1 MIPVESIDELS
12 SVLKRPPVIWD
23 NIHANDYDQ
32 QSLFLGPYVGRS
44 ASLIPKLNGVL
55 TNPNCEY
62 GANFVPIHTLAQW
75 CKCGARRQQKSSAV
89 FAAAQLE
96 KERDSEDASYPLLY
110 GPEEALESALKEW
123 ILEFGIN
130 RRQSQD
136 YLPVKSHRSVSQAA
150 SMEEQTS
157 GGDTDSGKDVVEM
170 RDEQEEEEAEVDEP
184 GNESGIGAE
193 PISDTLSNLEINNAS
208 NLEPFDYDNLLT
220 LVHFFFLPNKHGP
233 RAQHVVDEFCW
244 LKRHAPGYKL
254 IKSCTGGSLTGS
266 DCNVDEDEEIQGEEE
281 LTAGEDTH
289 VGEEEEEEE
298 EENTMSYAQV
308 MYPLSKFHS

>member
-1 MIPVESIDELS
+1 MIPVESIEELS

-75 CKCGARRQQKSSAV
+75 CKCGSGRQQKKSSAV
-89 FAAAQLE
+89 VAAAQLE
-96 KERDSEDASYPLLY
+96 KEMLESDSEDASYTLLY

-123 ILEFGIN
+123 ILEFSIS

-136 YLPVKSHRSVSQAA
+136 YQPVKGHRSVSQAA
-150 SMEEQTS
+150 SMEEQAS
-157 GGDTDSGKDVVEM
+157 GEDTDSGKNVVEM
-170 RDEQEEEEAEVDEP
+170 RDEQEEEAVEVD
-184 GNESGIGAE
+184 GTGDESGIGAE
-193 PISDTLSNLEINNAS
+193 PIADTLSNLELNSAS

-220 LVHFFFLPNKHGP
+220 LVHFFYLPNKHGP

-244 LKRHAPGYKL
+244 LKQHAPGFKL

-266 DCNVDEDEEIQGEEE
+266 DGNGDEEEIRGEE
-281 LTAGEDTH
+281 LTTGDTPF
-289 VGEEEEEEE
+289 GDEEEEEEE
-298 EENTMSYAQV
+298 EDENAMTYAQV
-308 MYPLSKFHS
+308 M